1 MTESA
6 HLLQWLGVVHFYLGD
21 PMAIATQKRETESNE
36 KLISRWKKKTQQ
48 AAIVQQ
54 VRSKRYFEKNV
65 NRRKEKDRALVRE
78 KFRGER
84 QLNQFYS

>member
-1 MTESA
+1 
-6 HLLQWLGVVHFYLGD
+6 
-21 PMAIATQKRETESNE
+21 MAIATQKRETESNE

-54 VRSKRYFEKNV
+54 VRGKRYFEKNV